1 MKRLLLS
8 TVFLCCLIVSSRSR
22 VFSLTLETALQTT
35 IEKNPEIQKA
45 KCGLEQA
52 TGKRLIFRAVGLP
65 DGIIGIAAGVQ
76 GGHRAGEKSIQAF
89 GFGYGAFSQPLFNA
103 AVPASFRRGD
113 VELLI
118 AQQRLNVAVAQQLHA
133 ARIAFYSALYNR
145 SLHSLR
151 DEQRSRLEEN
161 LVSQKAR
168 YEAGLVDRGAYTAAE
183 VETRNQDPR
192 VESAQRAY
200 SDAILKLTE
209 EMGGALDAGAIL
221 SNPEGELVFAPIDV
235 DLDAGT
241 TAALERRADLKLA
254 RLIVR
259 AANEDQRIIEAG
271 YYPAVNATISGE
283 LLPVSGAR
291 RTREDSS
298 RRTDDIASSE
308 IRAGGAYTWHVIDN
322 GKVYG
327 AVKRQRETRE
337 INEVELRKLETDV
350 PRELS
355 RIQNNLRAIATKQS
369 ALKDATTAANQDA
382 TIVQQNLASG
392 VASQFEFRQ
401 VESTLLETK
410 SALISLAYQ
419 QKVALAEWDRVVG
432 RYFQFSDDSAQNV
445 H

>member
-1 MKRLLLS
+1 MKRLFLPAA
-8 TVFLCCLIVSSRSR
+8 FLCCLIASLATRT
-22 VFSLTLETALQTT
+22 FGLTLEAALQTT
-35 IEKNPEIQKA
+35 IEKNPEIQRA

-52 TGKRLIFRAVGLP
+52 VGQRLIFRAVGLP
-65 DGIIGIAAGVQ
+65 DAVIGIVAGVQ

-89 GFGYGAFSQPLFNA
+89 GFGYGNFLQPLFNA

-118 AQQRLNVAVAQQLHA
+118 AQQRLNVEVAQQLHA

-145 SLHSLR
+145 SLRSLR
-151 DEQRSRLEEN
+151 EEQRSRLEEN
-161 LVSQKAR
+161 VVSQKAR
-168 YEAGLVDRGAYTAAE
+168 YEAGLVDRGAFTGVE

-200 SDAILKLTE
+200 GDAILKLAE
-209 EMGGALDAGAIL
+209 EMGSDLDAGATL
-221 SNPEGELVFAPIDV
+221 PNPGGELVFAPIDV

-254 RLIVR
+254 RLVVR

-271 YYPAVNATISGE
+271 YYPAINATISGE
-283 LLPVSGAR
+283 LLPVSGTR
-291 RTREDSS
+291 RTTENSD

-327 AVKRQRETRE
+327 AVMKQREARE
-337 INEVELRKLETDV
+337 INKVELRKLEADV

-355 RIQNNLRAIATKQS
+355 RIQNNLKAIATKQS
-369 ALKDATTAANQDA
+369 ALKEATAAAEQNA

-410 SALISLAYQ
+410 SALVTLAYQ
-419 QKVALAEWDRVVG
+419 QKVALAEWDRALG

>member
-1 MKRLLLS
+1 MKRL
-8 TVFLCCLIVSSRSR
+8 FLPAALFCGLIISSAAPT
-22 VFSLTLETALQTT
+22 FGLTLEAALQTT
-35 IEKNPEIQKA
+35 IEKNSEIQKA
-45 KCGLEQA
+45 RYGLEQA
-52 TGKRLIFRAVGLP
+52 AGQRLIIRAVGLP
-65 DGIIGIAAGVQ
+65 DGVIGIVAGIQ

-89 GFGYGAFSQPLFNA
+89 GFGYGNFLQPFFNA
-103 AVPASFRRGD
+103 AVPASFRRGN

-118 AQQRLNVAVAQQLHA
+118 AQQRLNVEVAQQLHA

-145 SLHSLR
+145 SLRSLR
-151 DEQRSRLEEN
+151 EEQRSRLEEN
-161 LVSQKAR
+161 IVSQKAR
-168 YEAGLVDRGAYTAAE
+168 YEAGLVDRGALTGAE

-200 SDAILKLTE
+200 GDAILKLAE
-209 EMGGALDAGAIL
+209 EIGSDLDAGATL
-221 SNPEGELVFAPIDV
+221 PNPEGELVFAPIDV
-235 DLDAGT
+235 DLNAGT

-271 YYPAVNATISGE
+271 YYPVINATISGE
-283 LLPVSGAR
+283 LLPVSGTR
-291 RTREDSS
+291 RTTENSD

-308 IRAGGAYTWHVIDN
+308 IRAGGVYTWHVIDN

-327 AVKRQRETRE
+327 AVMKQREARE
-337 INEVELRKLETDV
+337 INEVELRKLEADV

-355 RIQNNLRAIATKQS
+355 RIQNSLKAIATKQS
-369 ALKDATTAANQDA
+369 ALKDATAAAEQNE

-401 VESTLLETK
+401 VESALLETK
-410 SALISLAYQ
+410 SALVSLAYQ
-419 QKVALAEWDRVVG
+419 QKVALAEWDRALG
-432 RYFQFSDDSAQNV
+432 RYFQFSDDSTRNV